1 MGDDIY
7 KKIADFNERLQVL
20 DRKFSLYFNGYEK
33 VPPIKEFEQFK
44 REVALFIRTKGNI
57 MSVCGRFFV
66 NSFQQRFVS
75 YRTKW
80 EKGLRDIEEGRAKPG
95 YNFWVH

>member
-1 MGDDIY
+1 MGDDIH

-33 VPPIKEFEQFK
+33 VPPAKEFEKFK
-44 REVALFIRTKGNI
+44 REATLFIRTKGNI
-57 MSVCGRFFV
+57 MSVSVRFFI
-66 NSFQQRFVS
+66 STFQQRFVS

-95 YNFWVH
+95 SNFWAR